1 MYLRLFPQKVTD
13 IAWHPDE
20 EGLLAVGSDSKY
32 TSPKNVKTVS
42 VEANFVQLQ

>member
-1 MYLRLFPQKVTD
+1 MTD

-32 TSPKNVKTVS
+32 ISSKNVKTLN